1 MMLMNIICGG
11 RDIYTIWSNCYE
23 LREAWTDWGS
33 RSLDLPLRDSAGVVL
48 DKGIVRGSQRMG
60 VYALIDSAGEV
71 AVERSVVGAQQYL
84 RVNA

>member
-1 MMLMNIICGG
+1 
-11 RDIYTIWSNCYE
+11 
-23 LREAWTDWGS
+23 
-33 RSLDLPLRDSAGVVL
+33 
-48 DKGIVRGSQRMG
+48 MG